1 MSPRS
6 QNGGRRRGGKTLQL
20 FSRLAL
26 LAMRV
31 KRPVRFSTLP
41 VITDAARSY
50 DTCMAIFVW
59 RLTRGSLL
67 SSFQSIFL
75 PPSWYPK
82 VSLIFIRVQESAP
95 CDYGQRSDERQSRR
109 SLGAAGARAVED
121 PFVRQKGL
129 EEWIWTS
136 IGADICGC
144 SAVSCDQLRRAAK
157 SWVRVWLEDM

>member
-6 QNGGRRRGGKTLQL
+6 QNGGRRRGSKTLQL

-31 KRPVRFSTLP
+31 KRPVRFLTLP
-41 VITDAARSY
+41 AITGAARSY
-50 DTCMAIFVW
+50 NTCMASHSRI
-59 RLTRGSLL
+59 SL

-75 PPSWYPK
+75 PSPWYPK
-82 VSLIFIRVQESAP
+82 VSPISIRVQESAP

-109 SLGAAGARAVED
+109 SLGAAGARAVEGPLCSRTEGVGGVD
-121 PFVRQKGL
+121 MDGCC
-129 EEWIWTS
+129 

-144 SAVSCDQLRRAAK
+144 SAVSCDQPE
-157 SWVRVWLEDM
+157 EDRQGMG